1 MDYENQCFCIKNI
14 KNGKNDLNRA
24 NFKKNILFLLG
35 KWLVN
40 LIHCSSGIG
49 VVQVDVDVV
58 AEESLFDGEAV
69 AADDLSRRSPIL
81 INFVEMV

>member
-14 KNGKNDLNRA
+14 KNCKNDLNRA
-24 NFKKNILFLLG
+24 NFKKKILFLLG
-35 KWLVN
+35 KWLVY

-69 AADDLSRRSPIL
+69 AADDLSRRSPIG
-81 INFVEMV
+81 INLGFMV